1 MIKINLLN
9 SRVTIRKL
17 ISLYQDKYG
26 SHPDQ
31 WYISFA
37 YYQNDQYSGRLKFN
51 GTHEEAHVSE
61 EKLYQLLKPAL
72 KKETRP
78 TRRDL
83 REES

>member
-1 MIKINLLN
+1 MVKINLLN
-9 SRVTIRKL
+9 SRATVRKL
-17 ISLYQDKYG
+17 ISLYQDEHG
-26 SHPDQ
+26 SHPGQ

-37 YYQNDQYSGRLKFN
+37 YYQNHYASGRLEFN
-51 GTHEEAHVSE
+51 GTHEEGYISE

-83 REES
+83 SYE